1 MYIAAQSR
9 GKAEESIREINKL
22 LNGKGNLVFLELKLQ
37 SIAGAEAASRT
48 FLELE
53 SRLDIIVANAGI
65 HSKNELSIDG
75 IEMCMAVNAS
85 PPFSIPPRL
94 PIPDKE
100 TARRPSSLHHEAP
113 SHNDAYVERSLRR
126 NTYLRDFISLPL
138 RHPTPRP
145 RVRLLHVH
153 EHENHHQR
161 ETDGFQYPLCALQ
174 AGK

>member
-9 GKAEESIREINKL
+9 GKAEESIREINKI

-37 SIAGAEAASRT
+37 SIAGAEVAART
-48 FLELE
+48 FLERE

-65 HSKNELSIDG
+65 HSKNELSVDG

-85 PPFSIPPRL
+85 LPSPLPQFR

-113 SHNDAYVERSLRR
+113 PHNDAYVERSLRR
-126 NTYLRDFISLPL
+126 NTYVRDFISLPL
-138 RHPTPRP
+138 RHPTSRP
-145 RVRLLHVH
+145 RVRLLNVH
-153 EHENHHQR
+153 EHENHHER
-161 ETDGFQYPLCALQ
+161 ETDGFQHPLCALQ